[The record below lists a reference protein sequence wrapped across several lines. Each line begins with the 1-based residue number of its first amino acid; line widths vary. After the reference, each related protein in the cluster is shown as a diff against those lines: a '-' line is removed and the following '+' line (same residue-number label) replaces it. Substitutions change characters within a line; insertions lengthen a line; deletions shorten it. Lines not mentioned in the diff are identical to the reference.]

1 MTSKHINT
9 NNVRTAFTAWRDA
22 ILEPLG
28 LEESDT
34 QFIEC
39 RRAFYAGCHAMLA
52 LISRES
58 ERFDDDERRA
68 AMQVEAMHQE
78 IVAFFKAV
86 REGKA

>member
-1 MTSKHINT
+1 MVEDNWQHRSRFMRCKNCMWYVEKKFAHTPREVEIG
-9 NNVRTAFTAWRDA
+9 R
-22 ILEPLG
+22 
-28 LEESDT
+28 
-34 QFIEC
+34 C
-39 RRAFYAGCHAMLA
+39 RRHAMLA
-52 LISRES
+52 LVSRES